1 MTKSMRSCLG
11 LLCLA
16 FGGAAVAA
24 APQITGSGGSGSPG
38 GQAVVEVVVDF
49 GASFDMASQDIKFQ
63 YDLAVLDF
71 AAASSSVQVGGT
83 LHTWASFVDQLR
95 ASGGLVMENTNDASV
110 EAGQEGYALSYAGEI
125 ARSAQMRLQ
134 LAFGILPGAAPGPTQ
149 VTFKGSAVA
158 NALEEEFAFPD
169 ALQAPGLT
177 VQVTA
182 VPEPSQ
188 VALLLAGI
196 GLLAARRLRAKA

>member
-1 MTKSMRSCLG
+1 MTNSLRSCLG
-11 LLCLA
+11 LLFLT
-16 FGGAAVAA
+16 FGGAAAA
-24 APQITGSGGSGSPG
+24 AEPQITGNGGAGSPG
-38 GQAVVEVVVDF
+38 GQAVVGVVVDF
-49 GASFDMASQDIKFQ
+49 GTSFDMASQDIKFQ
-63 YDLAVLDF
+63 YDLGVLDF
-71 AAASSSVQVGGT
+71 VAASSSVQVGGT

-95 ASGGLVMENTNDASV
+95 LSGGLVMENANDAAV
-110 EAGQEGYALSYAGEI
+110 EIGQKGYALSYAGEI
-125 ARSAQMRLQ
+125 LRSGEMRLQ
-134 LAFGILPGAAPGPTQ
+134 LAFGILPGAASGPTQ

-158 NALEEEFAFPD
+158 NAMEEEFAFPD
-169 ALQAPGLT
+169 ALQSPGLT